1 MKKIALLLLSVIA
14 MSCAKDKHEITSAD
28 MQGEWKTLQ
37 GKASRKTPL
46 RDVEP
51 CEGENF
57 KGEIYTLNADGS
69 FSTKSICSGKPVNDT
84 QKNTW
89 KYEDHI
95 LTLQFIYKGNE
106 TKNVYSVSDM
116 GDDKVKWKLLYSRY
130 DMNYNLEDVGY
141 YLVMKKQ

>member
-1 MKKIALLLLSVIA
+1 MKKIALLLLTVITI
-14 MSCAKDKHEITSAD
+14 SCGNDRHELTSAD
-28 MQGEWKTLQ
+28 MQGQWKTLQ

-51 CEGENF
+51 CEGGKF

-69 FSTKSICSGKPVNDT
+69 FSTKEICSGKPPEDT
-84 QKNTW
+84 QKNRW

-95 LTLQFIYKGNE
+95 LTMEHTYKGSD

-116 GDDKVKWKLLYSRY
+116 GDGKVKWKLLYSRY
-130 DMNYNLEDVGY
+130 NYEYNLEDTGY